1 MVYAGIHHAFTVG
14 VTPSSAA
21 GTILVS
27 VYSKC
32 INRSDCSQFIIPAM
46 QTESC
51 DIQGDVFIGI
61 VAAVGGDTEGE
72 GFNLGDAVAGYV
84 NAGSWVDTVD
94 GSNQVYLNAQPSY
107 VRNTFPVLG
116 CNPPDALSQL
126 WKLSSAAA
134 QELGVVA
141 PVTNDGCVIV

>member
-94 GSNQVYLNAQPSY
+94 GSNQ
-107 VRNTFPVLG
+107 G